1 MSLCL
6 GYLWLGMAFVILAS
20 ILLWNGFRSRSF
32 KVSLVMVP
40 LVIWYSM
47 ALFYVPSHLM
57 GWPSN
62 NKMPEKFLVISSWV
76 QEPTKDQKGG
86 IYFWGLE
93 WEGQKPDRKL
103 TSAKEA
109 FRYLPES
116 MTPRAFRVD
125 YSSAL
130 QKKLTDQEEEVKQ
143 ISGGI
148 IMVKRVEKK
157 IENEENVERIEP
169 DSYLEFTI
177 LNPAEVPTK

>member
-20 ILLWNGFRSRSF
+20 ILLWNGFRMRSF
-32 KVSLVMVP
+32 RVNLVMVP

-76 QEPTKDQKGG
+76 QEPTKSQKGG

-93 WEGQKPDRKL
+93 WEGKKPDRKL
-103 TSAKEA
+103 ISPKDA
-109 FRYLPES
+109 FGYMPES
-116 MTPRAFRVD
+116 KTPRAFRVD
-125 YSSAL
+125 YSRGL
-130 QKKLTDQEEEVKQ
+130 QKKLVKQEEEVKQ
-143 ISGGI
+143 VSGGI
-148 IMVKRVEKK
+148 IIVNRVEKK
-157 IENEENVERIEP
+157 IENEQKEEQIAPEN
-169 DSYLEFTI
+169 YLEFTI
-177 LNPAEVPTK
+177 LNPAEILTK